1 MTIRFFRPSA
11 NWQIWFSTRFLRSA
25 AAVFSDLCP
34 ASQMDNFIPV
44 GQALESG
51 VTVGLQTTIE
61 VLEHRGGILA
71 APSRFV
77 AKDSL

>member
-1 MTIRFFRPSA
+1 
-11 NWQIWFSTRFLRSA
+11 
-25 AAVFSDLCP
+25 
-34 ASQMDNFIPV
+34 MDNFIPV